1 MAAAEST
8 APQNGQV
15 VVEPTE
21 TEDNGITLMDLF
33 RIVRKHIVVGIITF
47 VVVFAAVCA
56 YTFLVP
62 PKYSATSQV
71 FATYSDSSVQD
82 NNISNINSAS
92 TYITNQIQSYP
103 TLATTESVLKPVI
116 DDLGLDTT
124 VAGLAGQLT
133 VTNPTNTTFVN
144 ITAQSGDA
152 KQSSDIANAVA
163 ESLSNVVEK
172 SLYASGKESPVKLSI
187 VQRASVPLS
196 PSSPKVALYLAVGL
210 VGGLIL
216 GVFATLIR
224 DLMATRVEE
233 ANDLQDIINAP
244 IMGRIP
250 TDDSLKGIKPIII
263 SSPAGRISE
272 EFRRIRTN
280 LSFTSKVE
288 GSNARMIVITSVGPS
303 EGKTTVSVNVAA
315 ALAEN
320 GAKVLLIDADLR
332 HPSVAD
338 RLGLE
343 GGAGL
348 AHVLSGQATVK
359 DVVQRYW
366 KPNLHIMP
374 AGPKPPNASMLL
386 NSKTMTEMLDM
397 ALQTYDYVIVDTS
410 PMVVANDA
418 AVFGAKS
425 DGVVLVSGRDVTMKR
440 DLKDIA
446 VQLENLNVP
455 VVGFVFN
462 FEKERKTSNNDNYYY
477 YYYYYYYDE
486 GGKKSHKA
494 PKSRSG
500 AKRKK

>member
-1 MAAAEST
+1 MAAAESI

-15 VVEPTE
+15 VVETTE

-47 VVVFAAVCA
+47 VVVFAAVCT

-116 DDLGLDTT
+116 DDLGLETT
-124 VAGLAGQLT
+124 TAGLAGQLT
-133 VTNPTNTTFVN
+133 VTNPTDTAFVN

-152 KQSSDIANAVA
+152 KQSADIANAVA
-163 ESLSNVVEK
+163 ESLSSVVEK
-172 SLYASGKESPVKLSI
+172 SLYTSGKESPVKLSI
-187 VQRASVPLS
+187 VQRASVPVS
-196 PSSPKVALYLAVGL
+196 PSSPKVALYLAIGL

-233 ANDLQDIINAP
+233 ASDLQDIINAP

-250 TDDSLKGIKPIII
+250 TDEALRGKKPIII
-263 SSPAGRISE
+263 SSPAGRVSE

-280 LSFTSKVE
+280 LSFTSTVE
-288 GSNARMIVITSVGPS
+288 GSDARMIVISSIGPS

-374 AGPKPPNASMLL
+374 AGPKPPNPSMLL
-386 NSKTMTEMLDM
+386 NSKTMSEMLEM
-397 ALQTYDYVIVDTS
+397 ALHTYDYVIVDTS

-425 DGVVLVSGRDVTMKR
+425 DGVVLVSGRDVTVKR

-462 FEKERKTSNNDNYYY
+462 FEKERKVSNNDNYYY
-477 YYYYYYYDE
+477 YYYYDE
-486 GGKKSHKA
+486 NGKKSHKA
-494 PKSRSG
+494 PKNRSK

>member
-1 MAAAEST
+1 MAAAESNVPAT
-8 APQNGQV
+8 NQV
-15 VVEPTE
+15 VVESND
-21 TEDNGITLMDLF
+21 TEDDGITLMDLF
-33 RIVRKHIVVGIITF
+33 RIVHKHLLVGIITF

-56 YTFLVP
+56 YTFLAP
-62 PKYSATSQV
+62 PKYSATAQV

-124 VAGLAGQLT
+124 VANLAGQLT
-133 VTNPTNTTFVN
+133 VTNPTNTAFVS
-144 ITAQSGDA
+144 ITAETGDA
-152 KQSSDIANAVA
+152 KQASDIANSVA

-172 SLYASGKESPVKLSI
+172 SLYASGKESPVKLSV
-187 VQRASVPLS
+187 VQRAAEPIS

-210 VGGLIL
+210 VAGLIL

-233 ANDLQDIINAP
+233 ASDLQDIINAP

-250 TDDSLKGIKPIII
+250 TDESLQSNKPIIV
-263 SSPAGRISE
+263 SNPAGRIAE

-280 LSFTSKVE
+280 LSFISKVE
-288 GSNARMIVITSVGPS
+288 GSDARMIVISSVGPS

-332 HPSVAD
+332 HPSVAE
-338 RLGLE
+338 RLSLE

-348 AHVLSGQATVK
+348 THVLSGQATVK

-366 KPNLHIMP
+366 KPNLHILP

-386 NSKTMTEMLDM
+386 NSKTMTELLDA

-418 AVFGAKS
+418 TVFGSKS
-425 DGVVLVSGRDVTMKR
+425 DGIVLVSGRDVTMKR

-446 VQLENLNVP
+446 VQLDNLNVP

-462 FEKERKTSNNDNYYY
+462 FEKERKSSTNGN

-486 GGKKSHKA
+486 DGKKSKHAHKN
-494 PKSRSG
+494 S
-500 AKRKK
+500 RKKSKHN